1 MNPWQPHQSGTFE
14 QKVSFS
20 SGKCKKTFEIRGGK
34 LEVRVSLG
42 GVFNRQV
49 NTFLERDVS
58 KQALHIKENEKFAK
72 HGPIVDFLNKRE
84 SVSGIVIIGNIWFKE
99 IAQKLS

>member
-1 MNPWQPHQSGTFE
+1 MTQIGEDRDGNPINLVIKGTFG

-42 GVFNRQV
+42 DVFNRQV

-58 KQALHIKENEKFAK
+58 KQALYIKGNF
-72 HGPIVDFLNKRE
+72 PNK
-84 SVSGIVIIGNIWFKE
+84 V
-99 IAQKLS
+99 KLLIS